1 MRKSTRLA
9 TTAFSIVTAIGL
21 MGAQSARAQ
30 DVPTNDYYGG
40 RSVASQP
47 TCPTVE
53 WHLLPMPVGV
63 ATNVNGIAY
72 YSDMS
77 GISIIRGTVA
87 PSGMVGATLVSVSGN
102 GPAGAVTGT
111 HTAGATKVVLTGN
124 GCANAT
130 LDLQRWRPSG
140 GGD

>member
-9 TTAFSIVTAIGL
+9 TTALSIVTAAGL
-21 MGAQSARAQ
+21 MGAQPTYAQ
-30 DVPTNDYYGG
+30 DLPNNDYYGG
-40 RSVASQP
+40 RAVASQP

-63 ATNVNGIAY
+63 AANVNGIAY

-77 GISIIRGTVA
+77 GISIIRGTIAANGV
-87 PSGMVGATLVSVSGN
+87 VGATLVSVSGN

-124 GCANAT
+124 GCANAS
-130 LDLQRWRPSG
+130 LNLQRWRPTG
-140 GGD
+140 GGN

>member
-21 MGAQSARAQ
+21 MGAQAAYAQ
-30 DVPTNDYYGG
+30 DSASNDYYAG

-47 TCPTVE
+47 ACPTVE

-63 ATNVNGIAY
+63 ATNIKGVAY

-77 GISIIRGTVA
+77 GISIVRGTVA
-87 PSGMVGATLVSVSGN
+87 ASGMVGATLVSVSGN
-102 GPAGAVTGT
+102 GPAGTVTGS
-111 HTAGATKVVLTGN
+111 HTAGATNVVLTGT
-124 GCANAT
+124 GCAHAT
-130 LDLQRWRPSG
+130 LKLERWRPAG
-140 GGD
+140 GGN